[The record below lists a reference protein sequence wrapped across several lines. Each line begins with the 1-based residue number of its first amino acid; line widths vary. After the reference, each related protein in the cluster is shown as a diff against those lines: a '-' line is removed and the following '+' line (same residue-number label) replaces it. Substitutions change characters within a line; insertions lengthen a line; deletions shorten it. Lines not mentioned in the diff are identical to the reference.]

1 LELSDVQHKSQFGH
15 DVRKCRL
22 ANTVASN
29 LNIMVEV
36 TEMSQRKKAVN
47 EYTVQV
53 GELSEK

>member
-22 ANTVASN
+22 ANTVAPN